1 MVTDL
6 YTALWNT
13 IAMFLTFCIFSF
25 LYKDNPFYKV
35 AEHIVVGVSAGY
47 FAVILYWNGLKPK
60 LWEPVFIQGKWYYLI
75 PGILGVMMWTR
86 FSKKYAWISR
96 LSIAFYMGIAT
107 GVEVPL
113 YIQNYVIR
121 QLSST
126 MLPVHFQNTAGIF
139 NLLII
144 LGVLCALVYFFFSKE
159 HKGAMGSAA
168 KVGIW
173 TLMVGFGAGFGVT
186 VMGRVS
192 LLIDRVIFL
201 RNYFDSFFTWFIK
214 YIL

>member
-6 YTALWNT
+6 NTALWNT

-25 LYKDNPFYKV
+25 LYKDNPFYKI

-47 FAVILYWNGLKPK
+47 FAVILYWNGLVPK
-60 LWEPVFIQGKWYYLI
+60 LWDPVFKQGKWYYLI

-86 FSKKYAWISR
+86 FSKKYSWISR

-107 GVEVPL
+107 GVAVPL
-113 YIQNYVIR
+113 YVQNYVIR

-126 MLPVHFQNTAGIF
+126 MLPVHFQNTTGIF

-144 LGVLCALVYFFFSKE
+144 IGVLCALIYFFFSKE

>member
-6 YTALWNT
+6 NTALWNT

-25 LYKDNPFYKV
+25 LYKDNPFYKI

-47 FAVILYWNGLKPK
+47 FAVILYWNGLVPK
-60 LWEPVFIQGKWYYLI
+60 LWDPVIKQGKLYYLI

-86 FSKKYAWISR
+86 FSKKYSWISR

-107 GVEVPL
+107 GVAVPL
-113 YIQNYVIR
+113 YVQNYVIR

-126 MLPVHFQNTAGIF
+126 MLPVHFRNTTGIF
-139 NLLII
+139 NLLVII
-144 LGVLCALVYFFFSKE
+144 GVLCALIYFFFSKE

-173 TLMVGFGAGFGVT
+173 TLMIGFGAGFGMT

-201 RNYFDSFFTWFIK
+201 RNYFDSFFTWFVR

>member
-6 YTALWNT
+6 NAALWNT

-25 LYKDNPFYKV
+25 LYKDNPFYKI

-47 FAVILYWNGLKPK
+47 FAVILYWNGLVPK
-60 LWEPVFIQGKWYYLI
+60 LWDPIIKQGKLYYLI

-86 FSKKYAWISR
+86 FSKKYSWISR

-107 GVEVPL
+107 GVAVPL
-113 YIQNYVIR
+113 YVQNYVIR

-126 MLPVHFQNTAGIF
+126 MLPVHFQNTTGFF

-144 LGVLCALVYFFFSKE
+144 LGVLCTLIYFFFSKE
-159 HKGAMGSAA
+159 HKGAMGLAA

-201 RNYFDSFFTWFIK
+201 RNYFDSFFTWFIR

>member
-6 YTALWNT
+6 NTALWNT

-25 LYKDNPFYKV
+25 LYKDNPFYKI

-47 FAVILYWNGLKPK
+47 FAVILYWNGLVPK
-60 LWEPVFIQGKWYYLI
+60 LWDPVIKQGKLYYLI

-96 LSIAFYMGIAT
+96 FSIAFYMGIAT
-107 GVEVPL
+107 GVAMPL
-113 YIQNYVIR
+113 YVQNFVIR

-126 MLPVHFQNTAGIF
+126 MLPVHFQNTTGIF

-144 LGVLCALVYFFFSKE
+144 IGVLCALIYFFFSKE

-173 TLMVGFGAGFGVT
+173 TLMIGFGAGFGMT

-201 RNYFDSFFTWFIK
+201 RDYFDSFFTWFIK

>member
-6 YTALWNT
+6 NSAIWNT
-13 IAMFLTFCIFSF
+13 LAAFLTFCIFSF
-25 LYKDNPFYKV
+25 LYKDNPFYKI

-47 FAVILYWNGLKPK
+47 FAVLLYWDGLVPK
-60 LWEPVFIQGKWYYLI
+60 LWDPIVKQGKWYYLI
-75 PGILGVMMWTR
+75 PGLLGVMMWTR
-86 FSKKYAWISR
+86 FSKKLSWISR
-96 LSIAFYMGIAT
+96 FSISFYMGIAT
-107 GVEVPL
+107 GVAVPL

-126 MLPVHFQNTAGIF
+126 MLPVHFKNPAGFF
-139 NLLII
+139 NLLIVI
-144 LGVLCALVYFFFSKE
+144 GVLCALIYFFFSKE

-173 TLMVGFGAGFGVT
+173 TLMIGFGAGFGLT

-201 RNYFDSFFTWFIK
+201 KNFFASIFGHT
-214 YIL
+214 L

>member
-6 YTALWNT
+6 NAALWNT

-25 LYKDNPFYKV
+25 LYKDNPFYKI

-47 FAVILYWNGLKPK
+47 FAVILYWNGLVPK
-60 LWEPVFIQGKWYYLI
+60 LWDPIIKQGKLYYLI

-86 FSKKYAWISR
+86 FSKKYSWISR

-107 GVEVPL
+107 GVAVPL
-113 YIQNYVIR
+113 YVQNYVIR

-126 MLPVHFQNTAGIF
+126 MLPVHFQNTTGIF

-144 LGVLCALVYFFFSKE
+144 LGVLCVLIYFFFSKE

-201 RNYFDSFFTWFIK
+201 RNYFDSFFTWFFK

>member
-60 LWEPVFIQGKWYYLI
+60 LWEPVFVQGKWYYLI

-86 FSKKYAWISR
+86 FSKKYSWISR

-186 VMGRVS
+186 VMGRIS

-214 YIL
+214 HVP